1 MNQKTVEKIGLSSAT
16 IICMNAMIGAGIF
29 ATPAKL
35 ATSVGS
41 AGIITYVFVII
52 AVLFMALSLAKVA
65 QEYPQEGSFYNYAK
79 QWGGHF
85 VGVLSAGSY
94 ILGVIIALGLISQ
107 IAAQYL
113 HSIFNSITVNILGII
128 LISSIVAL
136 NVIGVKIMQIGQI
149 ILLCCTLFALFSVS
163 ILCLFNGNFEN
174 LTPFMPNGLSS
185 LTSAVSTAIFA
196 FFGFES
202 AASIYSIVK
211 NPEKNVSRAFT
222 LSLLIVGAI
231 YIIFIG
237 SIILAIP
244 ANIFENSKMPLS
256 DAIIKVFPNYAW
268 LAKVIGLAILTALL
282 GVLQSMT
289 YSVSALI
296 FSFLKILENNFAKS
310 IIESKYGFETIVI
323 LVGLCTAFNFFVI
336 KNMDTFFNLTAMFI
350 VFAFATSI
358 ITLIVKNLN
367 KNVSD
372 KMITYL
378 GLITA
383 GMIFFNALSGLL

>member
-35 ATSVGS
+35 ATSVGP
-41 AGIITYVFVII
+41 AGIITYIFVII

-65 QEYPQEGSFYNYAK
+65 QEYPQEGSFYNYAN

-113 HSIFNSITVNILGII
+113 HSIFDSVSVNILGII

-163 ILCLFNGNFEN
+163 ILCLFNGNLEN
-174 LTPFMPNGLSS
+174 LTPFMPNGFSS

-211 NPEKNVSRAFT
+211 NPEKNVSSAFT

-231 YIIFIG
+231 YIVFIG

-244 ANIFENSKMPLS
+244 ANIFESAKMPLS
-256 DAIIKVFPNYAW
+256 DAIIKVFPKYAW

-310 IIESKYGFETIVI
+310 IIESKYGFEIIVI